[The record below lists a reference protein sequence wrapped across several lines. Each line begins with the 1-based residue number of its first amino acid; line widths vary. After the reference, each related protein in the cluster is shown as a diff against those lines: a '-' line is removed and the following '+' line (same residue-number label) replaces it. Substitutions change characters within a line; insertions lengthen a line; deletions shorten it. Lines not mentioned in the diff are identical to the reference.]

1 MIGDIKDGI
10 ELIGKGLNYKKNKK
24 EEQFE
29 KMLNFVLQV
38 FIAYDSNDKLCENDI
53 DWKKI
58 DDNDN
63 HSNVENIIYKL
74 INLKIHNKP
83 LFSLVMNCKEM
94 LDNKYIKYITNTP
107 NDIIRRFDY
116 NIKSI
121 KPNLDILKQEL
132 PKILTPDIFDGEKL
146 IVKDE

>member
-1 MIGDIKDGI
+1 MISDIKDGI
-10 ELIGKGLNYKKNKK
+10 GLIKEGLDYKKNKR
-24 EEQFE
+24 EQQFE

-38 FIAYDSNDKLCENDI
+38 FIAYDSNDKVCENDI

-83 LFSLVMNCKEM
+83 LFSLVMNCGEM

-132 PKILTPDIFDGEKL
+132 PKILTPDVFNGEQL
-146 IVKDE
+146 IVKD

>member
-1 MIGDIKDGI
+1 MISDIKDGI
-10 ELIGKGLNYKKNKK
+10 GLIKEGLDYKKNKR
-24 EEQFE
+24 EQQFE

-38 FIAYDSNDKLCENDI
+38 FIAYDSNDNKIGKNHI

-83 LFSLVMNCKEM
+83 LFSLVMNCREM
-94 LDNKYIKYITNTP
+94 WDNKYIKYITNTP

-132 PKILTPDIFDGEKL
+132 PKILTPDVFNGEQL
-146 IVKDE
+146 IVKD

>member
-1 MIGDIKDGI
+1 MISDIKDGI
-10 ELIGKGLNYKKNKK
+10 GLIKEGLDYKKNKR
-24 EEQFE
+24 EQQFE

-38 FIAYDSNDKLCENDI
+38 FIAYDSNDKVCENDI

-83 LFSLVMNCKEM
+83 LFSLVMNCREM
-94 LDNKYIKYITNTP
+94 WDNKYIKYITNTP

-132 PKILTPDIFDGEKL
+132 PKILTPDVFNGEQL
-146 IVKDE
+146 IVKD